1 MNYYIILTVILFII
15 VFFVLR
21 QRSSQ
26 PEQTKNII
34 QSLYAQTAR
43 WATASLQ
50 DNSPL
55 ISVLHANY
63 AVGYVQALQQ
73 SFSEKEIEKATG
85 RDVRDLSRKCVEI
98 QRRATIRLVKMCP
111 GLIDRNDLSV
121 IAGESI

>member
-1 MNYYIILTVILFII
+1 MLFIT
-15 VFFVLR
+15 VFFVFS

-34 QSLYAQTAR
+34 QSLYTQTAR

-73 SFSEKEIEKATG
+73 SFSEREIVEATG
-85 RDVRDLSRKCVEI
+85 RDVRELSRKCVEI
-98 QRRATIRLVKMCP
+98 QRRATIRLSRMCP
-111 GLIDRNDLSV
+111 GLIDRNELSV

>member
-1 MNYYIILTVILFII
+1 MNYYIILTVMLFIT
-15 VFFVLR
+15 VFFVFS

-34 QSLYAQTAR
+34 QSLYTQTAR

-73 SFSEKEIEKATG
+73 SFSEREIVEATG
-85 RDVRDLSRKCVEI
+85 RDVRELSRKCVEI
-98 QRRATIRLVKMCP
+98 QRRATIRLSRMCP
-111 GLIDRNDLSV
+111 GLIDRNELSV

>member
-1 MNYYIILTVILFII
+1 MNYYIILTVMLFIT
-15 VFFVLR
+15 VFFVFS

-34 QSLYAQTAR
+34 QSLYTQTAR

-73 SFSEKEIEKATG
+73 SFSEREIVEATG
-85 RDVRDLSRKCVEI
+85 RDVRELSRKCVEI
-98 QRRATIRLVKMCP
+98 QRRATIRLSRMCP
-111 GLIDRNDLSV
+111 DLIDRNELSV